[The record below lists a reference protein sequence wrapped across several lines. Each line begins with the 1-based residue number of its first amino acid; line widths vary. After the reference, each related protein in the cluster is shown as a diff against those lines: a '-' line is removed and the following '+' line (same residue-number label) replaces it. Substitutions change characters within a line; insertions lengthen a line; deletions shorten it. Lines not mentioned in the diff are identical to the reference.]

1 MTDLFLKC
9 LVLSV
14 SLAAITM
21 ATTAAWDWGKEIQ
34 SRCQAQTVLLHKSR
48 LTGQETRVLRKV
60 DSAPVVYFSGMAID
74 ADGAPNAYHP
84 DNLHGLDDLK
94 HAGDDANW
102 WALVLDKRRN
112 PVVQQ
117 SGEFAGYYVSMTWL
131 EREDG
136 RFPPTDPKHWIDA
149 RVVPYIAVPRTVLNA
164 GGIGKGDLAYVVNE
178 MNGASSFAI
187 VADLGTENTLG
198 EGSIA
203 LAESLRLE
211 SSDPRYG
218 GQEKGISYVI
228 FPRSATNPPWPR
240 DVREMSST
248 AETLFTSWGGE
259 HALSHLRSFSR

>member
-14 SLAAITM
+14 SLAAITV
-21 ATTAAWDWGKEIQ
+21 ATAAGWDWGKEIQ
-34 SRCQAQTVLLHKSR
+34 SRCQAQTVLLHKSQ

-84 DNLHGLDDLK
+84 DDHDGLDDLK
-94 HAGDDANW
+94 HAGDGAKW

-164 GGIGKGDLAYVVNE
+164 GGIGKGDLAYVVN
-178 MNGASSFAI
+178 
-187 VADLGTENTLG
+187 L
-198 EGSIA
+198 
-203 LAESLRLE
+203 SL
-211 SSDPRYG
+211 
-218 GQEKGISYVI
+218 IHI
-228 FPRSATNPPWPR
+228 
-240 DVREMSST
+240 
-248 AETLFTSWGGE
+248 
-259 HALSHLRSFSR
+259 